1 MYHKHDQISIH
12 RNPLR
17 EYSTPLKREEYK
29 SPKYHQIRIY
39 FKCERK
45 VDWRGLFCYNL

>member
-17 EYSTPLKREEYK
+17 EYSTPLKEK
-29 SPKYHQIRIY
+29 STKVPNIIRSAFISNANEKLTDED
-39 FKCERK
+39 FS
-45 VDWRGLFCYNL
+45 DII